1 MIINEIQES
10 FQDNLFPINLV
21 VLWKF
26 LQQIL
31 SL

>member
-1 MIINEIQES
+1 MIINKIQES

-21 VLWKF
+21 ALWKF

>member
-1 MIINEIQES
+1 MIINKIQEP